1 MNTYTE
7 LKTKFIIFK
16 SLHSKEQS
24 KVQNEISFTVS
35 APLDLQIKKKKNPR
49 HLQLRVRSKTRSN
62 N

>member
-35 APLDLQIKKKKNPR
+35 APLDLQIKKKKILGICNFG
-49 HLQLRVRSKTRSN
+49 
-62 N
+62 